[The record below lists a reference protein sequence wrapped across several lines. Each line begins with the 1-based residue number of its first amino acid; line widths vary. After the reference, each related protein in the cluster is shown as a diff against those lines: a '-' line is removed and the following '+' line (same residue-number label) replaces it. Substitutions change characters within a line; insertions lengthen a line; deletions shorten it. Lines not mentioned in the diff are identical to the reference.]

1 MGDITARLRSEFA
14 MTDLDDLSYFW
25 GISVTRSVNGLLLSQ
40 QQCAIDLLHLPA
52 WPTAIPPTLLLML
65 GPHSLLMMV
74 NWSLMPLI
82 TAACKR
88 TSVPDAHP
96 TGSLISI
103 QQVCLYMNAPC
114 EPHLALV
121 KHILRYI
128 KGTMDFGLHIGISDP
143 ITLTAYS
150 DADCVPDTQCSTS
163 SFCIFSWW

>member
-1 MGDITARLRSEFA
+1 
-14 MTDLDDLSYFW
+14 
-25 GISVTRSVNGLLLSQ
+25 
-40 QQCAIDLLHLPA
+40 
-52 WPTAIPPTLLLML
+52 
-65 GPHSLLMMV
+65 
-74 NWSLMPLI
+74 MPLI

-143 ITLTAYS
+143 TTLTAYS

-163 SFCIFSWW
+163 SFCIFLGDNLISWSVKRQTIVSRSSVKVEYRVVAHGVAKCC